1 MLHPREY
8 GCMIEDKL
16 KRVVASKA
24 TEYVVGTL
32 TEDEADELQQARQQ
46 ERQARANALARAA
59 ANNSSNSGS
68 GGASSPVKSGVIDDM
83 MEDED
88 CPVCRSI
95 LAAVSE
101 MDEPRRTRGIAE
113 YGSFRT
119 ASNISEEKAIEVLE
133 NSEILKDALEDVQQV
148 RP

>member
-1 MLHPREY
+1 M
-8 GCMIEDKL
+8 GIEDRL
-16 KRVVASKA
+16 KRVVAAKT
-24 TEYVVGTL
+24 TEYVVDYL
-32 TEDEADELQQARQQ
+32 TADEREELKAARES
-46 ERQARANALARAA
+46 ERSARLNALARSAA
-59 ANNSSNSGS
+59 RNSSESES
-68 GGASSPVKSGVIDDM
+68 GGASSAVEPRVIDDM
-83 MEDED
+83 MEEED

>member
-1 MLHPREY
+1 MKQLIAQR
-8 GCMIEDKL
+8 L
-16 KRVVASKA
+16 KRVVARE
-24 TEYVVGTL
+24 THDIILDTL

-46 ERQARANALARAA
+46 ERQARVNALARSAA
-59 ANNSSNSGS
+59 RNENGAARQSHPSA
-68 GGASSPVKSGVIDDM
+68 GASPSAID
-83 MEDED
+83 ELEAEED

-95 LAAVSE
+95 LTAVSE

>member
-1 MLHPREY
+1 MKQLIAQR
-8 GCMIEDKL
+8 L
-16 KRVVASKA
+16 KRVVARE
-24 TEYVVGTL
+24 THDIILDTL

-46 ERQARANALARAA
+46 ERQARVNALARSAA
-59 ANNSSNSGS
+59 RNENGAARQSHPSA
-68 GGASSPVKSGVIDDM
+68 GASPSGID
-83 MEDED
+83 ELEAEED